1 MAVLPSER
9 AGAVAVDPEGG
20 VTEIAPVRTAPST
33 ESPTARPPRPVHGVR
48 TTDGV
53 PLHVEIHGHQG
64 PVVVLSHGFTVD
76 SDEWSPQIEALT
88 HRARVVTWDQRGH
101 GRSGWGDPANAT
113 IDQLGR
119 DLATVVDAVAP
130 CGRVVLGG
138 HSMGG
143 MSVLA
148 LARQHPEWFG
158 TRVAGV
164 FLVATSAGDLIS
176 DGPLGALHAVA
187 RRAGVLPAVLQGAR
201 LAAPVADQLP
211 WRDSALGR
219 WLVRRMAFTADASDD
234 DVRRLQA
241 ATESLPLTVTSA
253 FSSSLLS
260 HDETASLPVL
270 ASVPT
275 TVVTA
280 ADDRLTPATHGQ
292 RIAEAL
298 GPRARLVLVDGA
310 GHAVNWTH
318 HDVVDAALLD
328 LVDGL
333 RRRAGQPPRWPV
345 TSRCVTSWC
354 TGH

>member
-1 MAVLPSER
+1 
-9 AGAVAVDPEGG
+9 
-20 VTEIAPVRTAPST
+20 
-33 ESPTARPPRPVHGVR
+33 
-48 TTDGV
+48 
-53 PLHVEIHGHQG
+53 
-64 PVVVLSHGFTVD
+64 
-76 SDEWSPQIEALT
+76 
-88 HRARVVTWDQRGH
+88 
-101 GRSGWGDPANAT
+101 
-113 IDQLGR
+113 
-119 DLATVVDAVAP
+119 
-130 CGRVVLGG
+130 
-138 HSMGG
+138 

-164 FLVATSAGDLIS
+164 FLVATSAGELIS

-253 FSSSLLS
+253 FSSSLLA
-260 HDETASLPVL
+260 HDETGSLPVL

-280 ADDRLTPATHGQ
+280 ADDRLTPATHGR

-328 LVDGL
+328 LVDRL
-333 RRRAGQPPRWPV
+333 RHA
-345 TSRCVTSWC
+345 
-354 TGH
+354 

>member
-1 MAVLPSER
+1 M
-9 AGAVAVDPEGG
+9 
-20 VTEIAPVRTAPST
+20 
-33 ESPTARPPRPVHGVR
+33 R

-53 PLHVEIHGHQG
+53 PLHVEIHGHHG

-253 FSSSLLS
+253 FSSSLLA
-260 HDETASLPVL
+260 HDETGVAARPGVG
-270 ASVPT
+270 
-275 TVVTA
+275 
-280 ADDRLTPATHGQ
+280 ADDGGDRRRRPSHPGDPRPAH
-292 RIAEAL
+292 RR
-298 GPRARLVLVDGA
+298 GPRPAGPPGA
-310 GHAVNWTH
+310 GRRRGARGEL
-318 HDVVDAALLD
+318 DAPRR
-328 LVDGL
+328 G
-333 RRRAGQPPRWPV
+333 RRRAARSGGPAAVRLRRP
-345 TSRCVTSWC
+345 RCVTSWC